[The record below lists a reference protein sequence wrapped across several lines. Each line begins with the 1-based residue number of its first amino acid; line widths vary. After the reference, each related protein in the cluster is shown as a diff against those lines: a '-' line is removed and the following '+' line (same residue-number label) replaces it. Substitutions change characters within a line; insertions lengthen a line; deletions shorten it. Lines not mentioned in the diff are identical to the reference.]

1 MEIEIKKLTVNSS
14 GILMIKDFT
23 NNFSKNSIYD
33 FIKKNEMVKIAP
45 GVYALPEVIVDETF
59 TLSQRCT
66 KGIISHD
73 DALYYHGLIER
84 EPFVHSLT
92 IYTGYNPTR
101 LTESGYKVYTV
112 KKDLLD
118 VGKIIVRNNFGNEI
132 PIYDLERTVCDLVR
146 NRNQFEIQDFNFVLR
161 TYVSKSNKDLNKL
174 MKYAKLFK
182 IDKIIR
188 QYLEILM

>member
-1 MEIEIKKLTVNSS
+1 MKKLNVNSS

-146 NRNQFEIQDFNFVLR
+146 NRNQFEIQDFNFALR

>member
-1 MEIEIKKLTVNSS
+1 MKKLNVNNS